1 MARSEQFA
9 GLRCIFYSKG
19 QGVTNTTMTPVPL
32 HRHFKPLFF
41 GIPFGIVLLSALT
54 FGGLSPRAGAQSSG
68 GTITLR
74 SDVQEA
80 NSNTGII
87 TATGNVQID
96 YPEEEIF
103 ATAAQ
108 AQYYSNERRIVL
120 SGNVVVNQEGNTLR
134 AETITYLVDEGRF
147 VALPQPDEQ
156 VEATYIV
163 PASAAPEAANDSGS
177 EAAGPPELAPI
188 PSPPATL
195 ELNPIPNPNSET
207 E

>member
-1 MARSEQFA
+1 MISAHFRRYFQ
-9 GLRCIFYSKG
+9 
-19 QGVTNTTMTPVPL
+19 PL
-32 HRHFKPLFF
+32 AFS
-41 GIPFGIVLLSALT
+41 IVMSSAL
-54 FGGLSPRAGAQSSG
+54 FVGLVSNRAGAQPSGQASG

-80 NSNTGII
+80 NANTGIV

-96 YPEEEIF
+96 YPEQEIF

-134 AETITYLVDEGRF
+134 AETVTYLVDEGRF
-147 VALPQPDEQ
+147 VALPQPEEQ

-163 PASAAPEAANDSGS
+163 PASDETPAPENGGD
-177 EAAGPPELAPI
+177 AAGSPELAPI
-188 PSPPATL
+188 PSPPPAL
-195 ELNPIPNPNSET
+195 ELDPIADPDAE
-207 E
+207 

>member
-1 MARSEQFA
+1 MISAYARRYLQPLILGITILGIISF
-9 GLRCIFYSKG
+9 GLMS
-19 QGVTNTTMTPVPL
+19 T
-32 HRHFKPLFF
+32 
-41 GIPFGIVLLSALT
+41 
-54 FGGLSPRAGAQSSG
+54 RAGAQSSG

-80 NSNTGII
+80 NANTGIV

-96 YPEEEIF
+96 YPEQEIF

-134 AETITYLVDEGRF
+134 AETVTYLVDEGRF

-156 VEATYIV
+156 VEATYILS
-163 PASAAPEAANDSGS
+163 PTETAATNNGS
-177 EAAGPPELAPI
+177 SSETPELAPI

-195 ELNPIPNPNSET
+195 ELDPIPAPDADAE
-207 E
+207 